1 MRLPFRIEALAV
13 LGLLWITGCA
23 QPPVQSLEAARRA
36 ISAAHSVKSGGYSAP
51 ELKRAQE
58 ALKSALAEANRQ
70 DSRLL
75 FFLRNYDAAISS
87 AEAARRQANSA
98 RIAAATRR
106 LTLRGD
112 AQHQISD
119 IEAAC
124 DSLRLLIDNLPLES
138 SARVRLTMAQIAI
151 NESQIAF
158 RQEDYARAARRTAEA
173 RARIREVEAQ
183 TRASIQQ
190 FAEKARAKWKHWVDE
205 TILWSA
211 KTGGYALVVD
221 KMSRTCELYQNG
233 ASRRTYPVEL
243 GPNYMT
249 DKLMAGDRATPEGKY
264 RVTAVKGPG
273 ETKYHRAFGLN
284 YPNQEDW
291 EKFRRL
297 KREGR
302 IPRRA
307 GIGSLIE
314 IHGTGGRGSDW
325 TSGCIALTDR
335 DIDELSRF
343 VHSGTPVTIVGY
355 RGGDLADVLLRAGRK
370 ASRRNG
376 KG

>member
-1 MRLPFRIEALAV
+1 MRPLFRIEAVVV

-23 QPPVQSLEAARRA
+23 QAPVQSLEAAKRA
-36 ISAAHSVKSGGYSAP
+36 IRAAHTVKAGGYSAP

-58 ALKSALAEANRQ
+58 ALKSALAEVNRQ

-75 FFLRNYDAAISS
+75 FFLRNYDGAISA

-98 RIAAATRR
+98 RMAAATRR

-112 AQHQISD
+112 SQRQIAD

-138 SARVRLTMAQIAI
+138 SARVRLTMAQIALA
-151 NESQIAF
+151 ESQIAYK
-158 RQEDYARAARRTAEA
+158 QEDYARAAKRTAEA
-173 RARIREVEAQ
+173 RVRIREVEVQA
-183 TRASIQQ
+183 RASIQQ

-205 TILWSA
+205 TILWSSR
-211 KTGGYALVVD
+211 TGGYALVVD
-221 KMSRTCELYQNG
+221 KISRTCELYQNG
-233 ASRRTYPVEL
+233 VSKRTYTVEL
-243 GPNYMT
+243 GPNYMA

-264 RVTAVKGPG
+264 RVTSVKGPG
-273 ETKYHRAFGLN
+273 ETRYHRAFGLN
-284 YPNQEDW
+284 YPNEEDW
-291 EKFRRL
+291 EEFRRL

-302 IPRRA
+302 IPGRA

-355 RGGDLADVLLRAGRK
+355 RGGDVADALQKAGRK
-370 ASRRNG
+370 ILRRNG